1 MHARIPADRHGGI
14 SMKAPASAGILP
26 DTLKKSTN

>member
-14 SMKAPASAGILP
+14 SLKAPTSAGILP
-26 DTLKKSTN
+26 DTLKNPRN